1 MGAWNESI
9 NGNDTA
15 EDLKQEYKAAFFYND
30 VDTALEKIDAYV
42 RRNFDESD
50 EEEWS
55 AYQYSLA
62 DFMWKYGILTEQIRD
77 RVVAMIDG
85 EYGLDIWAA
94 EGERMLNKR
103 KNVLSAFRKKILSPQ
118 PEKKKIRFQ
127 IHTKPIFETGDL
139 VALQLKT
146 MDKPYQNYLK
156 IGEEQFRAFDGK
168 FVVIRKVGD
177 EVDEYSTIE
186 PQLKSYWARF
196 QLYDQIFDE
205 CPTTEQLKNIPF
217 VPTKDGTTFLS
228 ESSLFHLKKRDY
240 RVIGN
245 SKVDLP
251 DWRCAHGLS
260 FIFWGIQP
268 EADILRAIL
277 HKIL

>member
-103 KNVLSAFRKKILSPQ
+103 KNVLSAFRKKNPKSPTR
-118 PEKKKIRFQ
+118 EKEN
-127 IHTKPIFETGDL
+127 P
-139 VALQLKT
+139 
-146 MDKPYQNYLK
+146 
-156 IGEEQFRAFDGK
+156 
-168 FVVIRKVGD
+168 
-177 EVDEYSTIE
+177 
-186 PQLKSYWARF
+186 
-196 QLYDQIFDE
+196 
-205 CPTTEQLKNIPF
+205 
-217 VPTKDGTTFLS
+217 
-228 ESSLFHLKKRDY
+228 
-240 RVIGN
+240 
-245 SKVDLP
+245 LP
-251 DWRCAHGLS
+251 DSYQTH
-260 FIFWGIQP
+260 F
-268 EADILRAIL
+268 
-277 HKIL
+277 